1 MEKQKIK
8 MATWPP
14 SCDDSI
20 KVMII
25 YTVCKYT
32 YIYII
37 YTCVYREHAPIKVF
51 DNYYILLFFNTNVYK
66 DNTDTHTHTHKYI
79 YTYIYIYI
87 YIYIYTQPFIII
99 EKNFVENIKL

>member
-20 KVMII
+20 KVIII

-66 DNTDTHTHTHKYI
+66 DNTDTHTHTQ
-79 YTYIYIYI
+79 
-87 YIYIYTQPFIII
+87 IYIYTCIYTQPLFIII